1 MPKPSD
7 FGHWWYWVLYE
18 WREWNPYRLARKITH
33 FASNLWAYRGIL
45 WHDRDFDYFYLLD
58 MMELKLSR
66 MGSHFD
72 KHRIVVDSLRIARE
86 CRVAAEL
93 CRRINQD
100 NYLVG
105 DITNESIIKGID
117 RKQADL
123 NYLTHLIRKKILTW
137 WD

>member
-18 WREWNPYRLARKITH
+18 WREWNPYQLARKITY

-45 WHDRDFDYFYLLD
+45 WHDRDFDYSYLLD
-58 MMELKLSR
+58 MMELKLGR
-66 MGSHFD
+66 MGRHFD

-93 CRRINQD
+93 CRRINKD
-100 NYLVG
+100 DYLVG
-105 DITNESIIKGID
+105 EITNESIIKSQNQ
-117 RKQADL
+117 RQADI
-123 NYLTHLIRKKILTW
+123 NYLAHIIRRKVVCW